1 MEISVISLVKLSRI
15 VEYDLKAWHNTL
27 ETGNNNDESHKDR
40 IAYIFADLI
49 VKHIEAGIGQMHR
62 EDRNLIISAVA
73 ERGYSSDTVD
83 IVINDRLR
91 AVYINTLR
99 NRLSRI
105 DQLGDV
111 LKREL
116 DILGVG
122 YTDDDDD
129 EEE

>member
-15 VEYDLKAWHNTL
+15 VEDDLKAWHNTL
-27 ETGNNNDESHKDR
+27 ETGDNNGDSHKDR
-40 IAYIFADLI
+40 ICYIFASLI
-49 VKHIEAGIGQMHR
+49 VKHIETGIGQMHKD
-62 EDRNLIISAVA
+62 DRNLIITAI
-73 ERGYSSDTVD
+73 ERGYDSDTVD

-91 AVYINTLR
+91 TVYINTLR
-99 NRLSRI
+99 NRLNRI

-116 DILGVG
+116 DIIGVD
-122 YTDDDDD
+122 YTDDGDD